1 MKKLFFTTLFLM
13 SIAICNG
20 CGNNSDSAIVVDT
33 LNVAELQKQAESDNA
48 DAQAELGRLYY
59 YGERGIKKDYAKAI
73 ELFQKAVDKGNV
85 YGKYWLGICY
95 DEGNGV
101 DANFTKANTLY
112 KEAFTEFSKMAE
124 IGDAKALCYLGLCY
138 LHGLGTEKN
147 KELSIAAYKKSAE
160 QGYAV
165 AQNNLGAYYE
175 TTQSYT
181 EAVKWYRLAAE
192 QGYAVAQN
200 NLGSCYDLGY
210 GVTQSYTEAVKWY
223 RLAAEQGEASAQ
235 CSLGYSYENGY
246 GVTQSYT
253 EAIKWYRLAVE
264 QGNAH
269 AQFCLGACNLKTN
282 NSYKETVKLW
292 HLAAEQGYAPAQ
304 YSLALCYASGK
315 GVKQS
320 NPEAIKWLK
329 KAAKQGL
336 KEAILILT
344 KIGINDYN

>member
-1 MKKLFFTTLFLM
+1 MKKLFEISIMALFLAF
-13 SIAICNG
+13 IVICNG
-20 CGNNSDSAIVVDT
+20 CRNRTYSAIEVDT
-33 LNVAELQKQAESDNA
+33 LNVAELEKQAERGNA
-48 DAQAELGRLYY
+48 DAQVELGRLYY
-59 YGERGIKKDYAKAI
+59 NGERGIKKDYAKAV

-124 IGDAKALCYLGLCY
+124 INDAKALCYLGLCH

-200 NLGSCYDLGY
+200 NLGSCYDL
-210 GVTQSYTEAVKWY
+210 
-223 RLAAEQGEASAQ
+223 
-235 CSLGYSYENGY
+235 GY

-344 KIGINDYN
+344 KIGIYDYN